1 MRTRGNTRGDVVPR
15 APRSMFALRLASTW
29 ALILSAQAVQITGPP
44 ELASNNAKTVFR
56 HEISCIGERFR
67 FLRRF
72 TSPVTQDAQ
81 YGRHWG
87 NYRSL
92 PSYSPSTGLTVGRLL
107 LAMPRSADTGLPTG
121 CEEVQTHSAEYGDS
135 SMEGQIC
142 LVSRGGACT
151 FSKKIENCEAA
162 GAKAV
167 VIFNRQGSGA
177 FMIGPGVEYTPES
190 HIGVLTVPYELYLQT
205 RNYFPNVTV
214 ALEPQVE
221 LALVAPPNCTAEA
234 LASPDRP
241 ADGDDSQNAW
251 TQTAIAQCEGEI
263 NAQEAAAVSSAMA
276 DGLFSGQ
283 LVAGSLTPGSSDDP
297 YSACILEPPCIDTW
311 TTVPMYMYTVIS
323 VGTVLTLCFIQITA
337 MFCFGASRKPMKGR
351 KPRRNFCCFPSCS
364 PHLRCC
370 KCCPV
375 VPVFYKKPQEY
386 LNTGIWRFFLYTW
399 PFMPRKS
406 DPKMTFVQRIAVT
419 MMCTVIG
426 LITLMVLGN
435 TGVKYKGLRQ
445 GSGIELAGEAYESAM
460 ADIGEQDDFL
470 GDYRKPFNM
479 FICVT
484 FQEIC
489 KQIVRTLPTAATLP
503 FHEPVGCVDR
513 LMYRLNLCRIFVA
526 WLPASFER
534 RYGGGWG
541 SCTPCHTQRTASL
554 GVRNHARFLKRQGLC
569 LRCKCVPPAFS
580 GPNGTSCLP

>member
-1 MRTRGNTRGDVVPR
+1 MSERGRVVQSLTKGQLAAGVAGMRARGKAGGDVVLR
-15 APRSMFALRLASTW
+15 APRALFAPRLASTW
-29 ALILSAQAVQITGPP
+29 ALVLSAQAVQLTGPP
-44 ELASNNAKTVFR
+44 ELVAEDADTVFK

-67 FLRRF
+67 FFAPFKR
-72 TSPVTQDAQ
+72 PVTQDAQ
-81 YGRHWG
+81 YGRPWSG
-87 NYRSL
+87 YRSL
-92 PSYSPSTGLTVGRLL
+92 PTYSPSIGLTTGRLL
-107 LAMPRSADTGLPTG
+107 LAMPRAADTGLPSG
-121 CEEVQTHSAEYGDS
+121 CEEVQTHAAEYGDS

-177 FMIGPGVEYTPES
+177 FMIGPGVEYVPES
-190 HIGVLTVPYELYLQT
+190 HIGVLTVPYELYQQT
-205 RNYFPNVTV
+205 RDFFPNVTV

-221 LALVAPPNCTAEA
+221 IALVAPPNCTAEA

-241 ADGDDSQNAW
+241 ADDDSSQTMW
-251 TQTAIAQCEGEI
+251 TETEIAQCESEI
-263 NAQEAAAVSSAMA
+263 SAQEAAAVSSAVA
-276 DGLFSGQ
+276 DGLFSGK
-283 LVAGSLTPGSSDDP
+283 LVAGDLVAETSDDP

-311 TTVPMYMYTVIS
+311 TTVPIYTYTVIS
-323 VGTVLTLCFIQITA
+323 VGAVLMLCFIQITA
-337 MFCFGASRKPMKGR
+337 MFCFGASRKPMKSR

-435 TGVKYKGLRQ
+435 TGVKYQGMRQ

-460 ADIGEQDDFL
+460 ADMGEQDDWL
-470 GDYRKPFNM
+470 GDFRKPFNM

-484 FQEIC
+484 FQEFC
-489 KQIVRTLPTAATLP
+489 KQIVRTLRTAA
-503 FHEPVGCVDR
+503 
-513 LMYRLNLCRIFVA
+513 
-526 WLPASFER
+526 S
-534 RYGGGWG
+534 
-541 SCTPCHTQRTASL
+541 
-554 GVRNHARFLKRQGLC
+554 
-569 LRCKCVPPAFS
+569 
-580 GPNGTSCLP
+580 